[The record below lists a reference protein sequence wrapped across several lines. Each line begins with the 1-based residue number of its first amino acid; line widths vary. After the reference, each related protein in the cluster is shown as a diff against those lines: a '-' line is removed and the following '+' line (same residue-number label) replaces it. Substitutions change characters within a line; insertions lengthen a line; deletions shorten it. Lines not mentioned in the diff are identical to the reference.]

1 MNKIFFCEY
10 SISLE
15 RNSFFQFQIIEIVKM
30 CVQLSFVEQ
39 ENIGVSMYKFLFPP
53 LLTNIFVL
61 FSLLVEQSGNIFYF
75 NSQMFGQKLFYP
87 YFQFYKFAPN
97 LLVVNKLQSW
107 FYKKK
112 LLFFTESKEFLY
124 SKNAFQYSNFQL
136 FNIFFVRPKIN
147 LTQQFLNI
155 QELNKFA
162 SCQSTQSRLILFYS
176 FFQFLQPREN
186 YKFGLQLCQCII
198 FLEIDYIQ

>member
-15 RNSFFQFQIIEIVKM
+15 RNSFFQFQIIEFVKM

-107 FYKKK
+107 FYQKKY
-112 LLFFTESKEFLY
+112 FFSP
-124 SKNAFQYSNFQL
+124 NRRNFCIAKMP
-136 FNIFFVRPKIN
+136 FNIQTFN
-147 LTQQFLNI
+147 
-155 QELNKFA
+155 
-162 SCQSTQSRLILFYS
+162 CLIF
-176 FFQFLQPREN
+176 FLQDL
-186 YKFGLQLCQCII
+186 KQI
-198 FLEIDYIQ
+198 